1 MLILLTSEKEVTSEV
16 NTINRLFA
24 GGLEVLH
31 LRKPS
36 FNADQ
41 YRILL
46 DAINPDYYDRIM
58 IHEYHAICETY
69 GLRGVHIQ
77 EQARLDLEEGLQDYI
92 ADFKEEHY
100 KVSSSFHEPEDI
112 INTSCGFNYHFLSP
126 VFSSISK
133 VGYQGRGFAVHHIK
147 KPIIGM
153 GGINNQTIA
162 EALALGY
169 SGLGVLGGVWN
180 SSTPIQCF
188 HAINKSYQALRN

>member
-1 MLILLTSEKEVTSEV
+1 MLVLLTSEKEVLAEAK
-16 NTINRLFA
+16 TINRLFA

-41 YRILL
+41 YCVLL
-46 DAINPDYYDRIM
+46 EAIDPEYHGSIM
-58 IHEYHAICETY
+58 IHEYHAVCKAFR
-69 GLRGVHIQ
+69 LRGVHIQ
-77 EQARLDLEEGLQDYI
+77 EQARLDLGEGLHDYV

-112 INTSCGFNYHFLSP
+112 INASCGFNYHFLSP

-153 GGINNQTIA
+153 GGISEQTIA
-162 EALALGY
+162 EALTLGY
-169 SGLGVLGGVWN
+169 SGVGVLGGVWN
-180 SSTPIQCF
+180 SPAPIQRFQDIKKC
-188 HAINKSYQALRN
+188 YQALRN